1 MQQKTEIL
9 FARCLCNSV
18 HVCRACVSVC
28 ATLCGVRNEEL
39 KTVPRYHAH
48 TTPVSLNSTQLSRPR
63 MAGAGPIN
71 QGGSEITRCPT
82 GEYWCRCAASTS
94 LPRRSPRAP
103 PATAT
108 VTPEACFAT

>member
-28 ATLCGVRNEEL
+28 ATLVCGVRNEEL

-48 TTPVSLNSTQLSRPR
+48 TTPVSLNSTLSRP
-63 MAGAGPIN
+63 MAGAEPIK
-71 QGGSEITRCPT
+71 QGKVTLFLKRIHLLIGSSRFICTFVLSNNSLGVPDDL
-82 GEYWCRCAASTS
+82 AAQ
-94 LPRRSPRAP
+94 R
-103 PATAT
+103 
-108 VTPEACFAT
+108 